1 MSTKKPCDNMIDDA
15 IFIGGERR
23 MHVNY
28 KVYSKD
34 INITDAMREY
44 LDKKL
49 SKVFKAVSEDKV
61 ISMDVRIS
69 KERAFFR
76 IEVTSHLP
84 GVMLRVEEKGSDFY
98 GVVDTLSDA
107 FERRLKRYKD
117 RAKFKHKVSTREIA
131 ESFSSEEHE
140 EESHAIQR
148 KKRFNIKPMTVDEAL
163 LQMEMLGHTFFVFRN
178 VDTDEVNVLYTRRNG
193 SVGLIEMS
201 E

>member
-1 MSTKKPCDNMIDDA
+1 VD
-15 IFIGGERR
+15 
-23 MHVNY
+23 Y

-44 LDKKL
+44 LDKKM

-61 ISMDVRIS
+61 ISMDIRIS

-107 FERRLKRYKD
+107 FERRLKRYKE
-117 RAKFKHKVSTREIA
+117 RSKLKHKVTTREISD
-131 ESFSSEEHE
+131 SFSFGEHE
-140 EESHAIQR
+140 KDTHAIQR
-148 KKRFNIKPMTVDEAL
+148 KKRFTIKPMTVDEAL
-163 LQMEMLGHTFFVFRN
+163 LQMEMLGHTFFVFKN
-178 VDTDEVNVLYTRRNG
+178 VETDEVNVLYTRRNG
-193 SVGLIEMS
+193 SVGLIEMA